1 MRKGHPGGGGGE
13 VASVRAGPDR
23 PGTDRAPVGGG
34 SPHDVLAAHMRRRR
48 LKRSRQRDAVVEVF
62 LATAGHVSVEELS
75 ALVRSHDATV
85 GQTTVYRALNLLVD
99 CGLAIPHHFGD
110 GQTRFERAQP
120 GGHHDHLI
128 CTRCGAIEEFED
140 PEIER
145 LQAAAARRHGFVLEG
160 HVFELHGRCRA
171 CRGPARGPA

>member
-1 MRKGHPGGGGGE
+1 MRRGHPGGGSGDVE
-13 VASVRAGPDR
+13 ALPARRRAGAA
-23 PGTDRAPVGGG
+23 PGTG
-34 SPHDVLAAHMRRRR
+34 SPREVLAAHMRRLR

-62 LATAGHVSVEELS
+62 LGTTGHVSVEELA

-99 CGLAIPHHFGD
+99 CGLAIAHHFGD
-110 GQTRFERAQP
+110 GQTRFERARP

-140 PEIER
+140 AEIER

-171 CRGPARGPA
+171 CRGRTRRSA